1 MIFKENVLS
10 SVIDLKTFF
19 LPRFRT
25 NNKFPPGIR
34 RSTMAKQYL
43 KEEFEVLEEL
53 LRKAYDLIHDE
64 KDDYSYLAD
73 KDMRERL
80 HGKYPKCFLKL
91 LPIGRNTSGYIL
103 PLCNLGGIEDPKV
116 VGISLQ
122 VVKRMIDGNK
132 GSFDTNELQNVMNRL
147 QHKHNVL
154 SKNIPKPAT
163 TASKKGQVTKMLSRI
178 QSDIFDFNK
187 TGSME
192 E

>member
-1 MIFKENVLS
+1 
-10 SVIDLKTFF
+10 
-19 LPRFRT
+19 
-25 NNKFPPGIR
+25 
-34 RSTMAKQYL
+34 MAKQYL

-53 LRKAYDLIHDE
+53 LRKAYELIHDE

-80 HGKYPKCFLKL
+80 YGKHPKCFLKL
-91 LPIGRNTSGYIL
+91 LPIGRSTQEYIL
-103 PLCNLGGIEDPKV
+103 PICNRAGIEDPKV

-147 QHKHNVL
+147 QHKHSVL
-154 SKNIPKPAT
+154 SKTVPKPAT
-163 TASKKGQVTKMLSRI
+163 TAAKKAQVTRMLNKI
-178 QSDIFDFNK
+178 QGVMDLNK